1 MTERHECTEA
11 SGVDRGDA
19 KLPVSRQSVAAERGS
34 PPSHSRH
41 VGLLLTRSP
50 PLESVRPGA

>member
-41 VGLLLTRSP
+41 VGLLTRSP